1 MTPAGIFRQIRWFIF
16 PALILVVHF
25 AAGLPA
31 ASEGLPAKVA
41 GFTPRGWQIFE
52 RVKQYT
58 PQNLYE
64 QINGRASLFLAYDV
78 IQLTFASFVNQD
90 LPEKFINLS
99 IYDMGTP
106 TNAFGIFSAERSQGE
121 ATMKLGRA
129 AYRSSANYFIW
140 QGKYYIQVIAS
151 ETTGELQHI
160 GMDLARKAT
169 TALPDSGEPVW
180 GLTALPST
188 GRVPHSVRYYK
199 VDAMGLDFMRNTYTA
214 AYHKGGIIVT
224 AFLSRQQSAESART
238 IVLQYA
244 GYANRYGKGCDRLK
258 ADEVELVS
266 CDMDGSFD
274 AVFTKGRLVGG
285 VTAVQDKRQAIR
297 AAMEMRE
304 QLPLSQ

>member
-1 MTPAGIFRQIRWFIF
+1 MTPTGIFRRIRWLIF
-16 PALILVVHF
+16 PALILAVQL

-31 ASEGLPAKVA
+31 ASESLPANVA
-41 GFTPRGWQIFE
+41 GFTPRGWQIFD

-78 IQLTFASFVNQD
+78 IQLTFVSFVNQD
-90 LPEKFINLS
+90 GAEKFVDLS

-121 ATMKLGRA
+121 AAIKLGRA
-129 AYRSSANYFIW
+129 AYRSSTNYFIW

-151 ETTGELQHI
+151 EATGEMQRI
-160 GMDLARKAT
+160 GKDLARKAAA
-169 TALPDSGEPVW
+169 ALPDSGEPVW

-188 GRVPHSVRYYK
+188 DRVPHSVQYYK

-214 AYHKGGIIVT
+214 AYHKGGTIVT
-224 AFLSRQQSAESART
+224 AFLSRQQSAESARS

-285 VTAVQDKRQAIR
+285 VASIKDQRLAIR
-297 AAMEMRE
+297 AAMEIRQ
-304 QLPLSQ
+304 QLPSAQ